1 MNRRS
6 PLWRLVAVLFV
17 AVIGLAACSDD
28 DKSASDSA
36 VDAGDD
42 TTEDASSDDLYGDD
56 TTEDS
61 GDGAADNTADDTE
74 DSGDGDASASKGNLA
89 ISGFA
94 FGKVTADAG
103 SEVTVANLDSATHT
117 ATADNGEFDSG
128 EIKGSGTGTF
138 TAPAEAGDYDF
149 HCEIHPSME
158 GTLTVV

>member
-1 MNRRS
+1 MHRRS
-6 PLWRLVAVLFV
+6 PLWQLIAVLFV
-17 AVIGLAACSDD
+17 AVIGLAGCSDD

-36 VDAGDD
+36 VDGGDD
-42 TTEDASSDDLYGDD
+42 TTEDASSGGSDDLYGDD
-56 TTEDS
+56 ATDAGASED
-61 GDGAADNTADDTE
+61 DGAAD
-74 DSGDGDASASKGNLA
+74 DSGDADAPASKGNLT

-128 EIKGSGTGTF
+128 EIAGNGTGTF
-138 TAPAEAGDYDF
+138 TAPDEAGDYEF
-149 HCEIHPSME
+149 HCEIHPSLK